1 MTSITGLDGLF
12 IVQWNNTAG
21 RADILY
27 PFCANF
33 LKLENG
39 KRIHVGWLG
48 GWFYT
53 IGYRGGEPS
62 TLGGRHP
69 FNVPFFANDMAPGE
83 KKVFQTVTF
92 LFLRIINQNP
102 KMTPHCL
109 MNKLPKISNNSN
121 HNSNASQSKQRRL
134 CNM

>member
-12 IVQWNNTAG
+12 IVQWNNTDG
-21 RADILY
+21 RADMLY

-53 IGYRGGEPS
+53 ILGTEEVNRPLLAGGIQ
-62 TLGGRHP
+62 
-69 FNVPFFANDMAPGE
+69 FNVPFFGNDMSHARG
-83 KKVFQTVTF
+83 KKGIPKSDFLISAHYKSKAQDDTTF
-92 LFLRIINQNP
+92 CRE
-102 KMTPHCL
+102 
-109 MNKLPKISNNSN
+109 
-121 HNSNASQSKQRRL
+121 
-134 CNM
+134 